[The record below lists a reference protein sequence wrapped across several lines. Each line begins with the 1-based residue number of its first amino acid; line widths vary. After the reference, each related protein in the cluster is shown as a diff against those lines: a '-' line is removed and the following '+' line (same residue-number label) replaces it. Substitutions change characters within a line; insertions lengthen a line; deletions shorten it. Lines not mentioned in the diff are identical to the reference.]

1 MGRRGQSMGVMTA
14 LFGISPELLVL
25 PLMYAGIGFLVAAL
39 IALAVSPAVY
49 NRAERLT
56 IRRLKRNVPK
66 DEQQWRAREDRLR
79 ARHATETQ
87 ELERRL
93 DRLREKA
100 ASRGADLGRRS
111 AEANHL
117 KLALAEKETALARLR
132 DDDAERTI
140 AALQAEIADLTGAVE
155 SRTHLIDRQQH
166 DIMTLAAQLDR
177 IARTTADMP
186 EAVPAF
192 GPELVPELV
201 PMSAPQP
208 PAQAAPPAQIAMR
221 EAPPARPAT
230 TVSFEARLAAIRDDK
245 PLRDLRR
252 PRRDAAPAR
261 RTVVIEPAPQA
272 RPNPAQR
279 TAEAARV
286 ATDIRYDE
294 PLSTADLLELGKAM
308 LRQPIADGLPHRTH

>member
-1 MGRRGQSMGVMTA
+1 MGIMTA

-25 PLMYAGIGFLVAAL
+25 PLMYAGIGFLMAAL

-79 ARHATETQ
+79 AHHATETQ

-93 DRLREKA
+93 NRLRETA
-100 ASRGADLGRRS
+100 ALRGADLGRRS

-117 KLALAEKETALARLR
+117 KLALAEKETALARLQ

-140 AALQAEIADLTGAVE
+140 AALQAEIAGLTGAVE

-166 DIMTLAAQLDR
+166 DIMTLTAQLDR
-177 IARTTADMP
+177 IARTTVDMP
-186 EAVPAF
+186 EAALAPPVIASMSE
-192 GPELVPELV
+192 PEAR
-201 PMSAPQP
+201 SAPQP
-208 PAQAAPPAQIAMR
+208 IVEAALPAQAHLR
-221 EAPPARPAT
+221 EGSAARPAT
-230 TVSFEARLAAIRDDK
+230 TISFEARLAAIRDDK

-252 PRRDAAPAR
+252 PRHDTAPAR

-272 RPNPAQR
+272 KPNPAQR
-279 TAEAARV
+279 AAETARV

-308 LRQPIADGLPHRTH
+308 LRQPAADGLPHRTH

>member
-1 MGRRGQSMGVMTA
+1 MGRRGQSMGIMTA

-25 PLMYAGIGFLVAAL
+25 PLMYAGIGFLAAAL

-117 KLALAEKETALARLR
+117 KLALAEKDAALARLH
-132 DDDAERTI
+132 DDEAERTI

-177 IARTTADMP
+177 IARTTADRP

-192 GPELVPELV
+192 APVSV
-201 PMSAPQP
+201 PQP
-208 PAQAAPPAQIAMR
+208 PVQAAPAQPPMR
-221 EAPPARPAT
+221 EASPTRPAT

-252 PRRDAAPAR
+252 PRHDAAR

-279 TAEAARV
+279 AAEAARV

-308 LRQPIADGLPHRTH
+308 LRQPAADGLPHRTH

>member
-1 MGRRGQSMGVMTA
+1 MGVMTA

-25 PLMYAGIGFLVAAL
+25 PLMYAGIGFLAAAL

-66 DEQQWRAREDRLR
+66 DERQWRAREDRLR

-100 ASRGADLGRRS
+100 ALRGADLGRRS
-111 AEANHL
+111 TEANHL
-117 KLALAEKETALARLR
+117 KLALAEKETALARLQ

-140 AALQAEIADLTGAVE
+140 AALQAEIAGLTGAVE

-166 DIMTLAAQLDR
+166 DIMTLTAQLDR

-186 EAVPAF
+186 E
-192 GPELVPELV
+192 
-201 PMSAPQP
+201 PMLAPTVASMNEPRARSAPQP
-208 PAQAAPPAQIAMR
+208 VAEAALPAQTPMR
-221 EAPPARPAT
+221 EGSAARPAT

-252 PRRDAAPAR
+252 PRHDAAPAR

-272 RPNPAQR
+272 KPNPAQR
-279 TAEAARV
+279 AAETARV
-286 ATDIRYDE
+286 ASDIRYDE
-294 PLSTADLLELGKAM
+294 PLSTADLIELGKAM
-308 LRQPIADGLPHRTH
+308 LRQPTTDGLPHRTH